1 MLVYGNPGTK
11 CCGNVLLVVIQSRGY
26 DHCWRESAPRPST
39 HRGDDYEDGCSHVSR
54 TVAVRGLSK
63 RDGPGTPD
71 APTARCAATATE
83 CSAASHSATTSAACA
98 EHRAGATEHDART
111 AERAA
116 TCAATRNNAAAGTA
130 RFIGTAK
137 SATTFVSAVAEI
149 PVSLVAAV
157 ATAPAIPVI
166 DTGDTRDDAPSSSE
180 AVRAAAVG
188 AFRIDGQ

>member
-1 MLVYGNPGTK
+1 MLVSGNPGTK
-11 CCGNVLLVVIQSRGY
+11 CCGNVLQVVIQSRGY

-98 EHRAGATEHDART
+98 EHCAGATEHT

-116 TCAATRNNAAAGTA
+116 TCAATRNAAAAGAA

-137 SATTFVSAVAEI
+137 SPTAVVSAVAEI

-157 ATAPAIPVI
+157 STAAAVPVI
-166 DTGDTRDDAPSSSE
+166 DTGDAPGDNRS
-180 AVRAAAVG
+180 AATAICPAAMG
-188 AFRIDGQ
+188 AL

>member
-1 MLVYGNPGTK
+1 MLVSGNPGTE
-11 CCGNVLLVVIQSRGY
+11 CCGNVLQVVMPSRGY

-98 EHRAGATEHDART
+98 EHCAGATEHNART

-116 TCAATRNNAAAGTA
+116 TCAATRNAAAGAA

-137 SATTFVSAVAEI
+137 SATALVSAVAEI
-149 PVSLVAAV
+149 PVSLVAAIS
-157 ATAPAIPVI
+157 TAAAVSVI
-166 DTGDTRDDAPSSSE
+166 DTSGTRDDAPSSSE
-180 AVRAAAVG
+180 AVRAATVG
-188 AFRIDGQ
+188 AFRIHGQ

>member
-1 MLVYGNPGTK
+1 MLVSGNPGTK
-11 CCGNVLLVVIQSRGY
+11 CCGNVLQVVNQSRGY

-39 HRGDDYEDGCSHVSR
+39 HRGDEYEDGCSHVSR
-54 TVAVRGLSK
+54 TVAVRGLGK

-98 EHRAGATEHDART
+98 EHCAGATEHT

-116 TCAATRNNAAAGTA
+116 TRAATRTNAAARAA

-137 SATTFVSAVAEI
+137 SATALVSAVTEI

-166 DTGDTRDDAPSSSE
+166 DTGDTRNDAPSSSE